1 VKESEL
7 IELLKLTPQTIWNN
21 DLDAFLKEWEVRYL
35 VGVPCALE
43 LTSGHARVGYRRGER
58 QQAEDQGGHQSC
70 AKEEEEGGG

>member
-35 VGVPCALE
+35 VGVPYAVE
-43 LTSGHARVGYRRGER
+43 LTSGHA
-58 QQAEDQGGHQSC
+58 
-70 AKEEEEGGG
+70 